1 MHDDEDI
8 DDDIRFGFP
17 KFAPPIHQDAV
28 MHFQALYTFA
38 SCRCRS
44 MPVCIL
50 IDSVVSDAVR
60 LVIAVCTVGPT
71 RGKSVE
77 LSQLTHP
84 QRQTGAETTRGS
96 VGWRDGGERGLGSSP
111 V

>member
-1 MHDDEDI
+1 MMKTSMTI
-8 DDDIRFGFP
+8 YGLVSP

-60 LVIAVCTVGPT
+60 LVIAVCTV
-71 RGKSVE
+71 
-77 LSQLTHP
+77 L
-84 QRQTGAETTRGS
+84 
-96 VGWRDGGERGLGSSP
+96 
-111 V
+111 